1 MYLTS
6 ASCISSE
13 LDIYILY
20 FTIIIDNSKF
30 IEKHKSNVTSFVVL
44 CYLTSDNFTDQKDCE
59 TINYDW
65 QLIYHDWRLIMILQV
80 VI

>member
-6 ASCISSE
+6 ARCISSE

-30 IEKHKSNVTSFVVL
+30 IEKHKGNVTNFVVL
-44 CYLTSDNFTDQKDCE
+44 FCLTSDNFTDQKDCE
-59 TINYDW
+59 GC
-65 QLIYHDWRLIMILQV
+65 
-80 VI
+80 

>member
-20 FTIIIDNSKF
+20 FTIIDNSKF
-30 IEKHKSNVTSFVVL
+30 IEKHKSNVTNFVVL
-44 CYLTSDNFTDQKDCE
+44 FCLTSDNFTDQ
-59 TINYDW
+59 N
-65 QLIYHDWRLIMILQV
+65 
-80 VI
+80 